1 MRGIPSLGG
10 VWDWCFS
17 TSYQANR
24 LHIPRGGTGVGPVW
38 GGFSWVVKRL
48 VFLGLWRS
56 RSSVVGGQGVSRRF
70 SAVVAVAVLGAKA
83 RRPGSQEA
91 GTAEPQKRKKTH
103 LDGRRAG

>member
-1 MRGIPSLGG
+1 M
-10 VWDWCFS
+10 
-17 TSYQANR
+17 
-24 LHIPRGGTGVGPVW
+24 
-38 GGFSWVVKRL
+38 VKRL

-91 GTAEPQKRKKTH
+91 GTAEPQKRKKPIWMGE
-103 LDGRRAG
+103 GRDRPNRHENQENLN